1 MSGWCERRRSGA
13 GALWRSTRSSFD
25 YGRNVELDIMARHI
39 GQLPKPIVFGYTAVD
54 ARLG

>member
-1 MSGWCERRRSGA
+1 M
-13 GALWRSTRSSFD
+13 WRSTRSSFD

-39 GQLPKPIVFGYTAVD
+39 GQLPKPLVFGYTAVD